1 MPEFYPLSAALLTS
15 WSNAWLAGAA
25 GLDDL
30 ADALRDCCDAGA
42 GCVRVAEP
50 APAQPLLLHL
60 GGLRRAGVA
69 WFRLALP
76 APGDVADLAGPRE
89 ARHAALAAGAA
100 VVGGR
105 SASRP
110 TQGGVVL
117 VPPGAGTGGGCWRSW
132 PAEVTAWTLV
142 SPAEAEQ
149 ELLGCLR
156 AVTDDLLTPGRGAR
170 RPGRAGPV
178 RRRPGKRRDGCTTA
192 ALTTAAGPSGPQR
205 RAARPVRSA
214 QRDPCRRRSGRGR
227 EREPKRDAA
236 PLVRVG
242 RASPPQ
248 HDVPAPRHGAR
259 APWRWRPPPDC
270 C

>member
-30 ADALRDCCDAGA
+30 ADALSDCCDAGA

-110 TQGGVVL
+110 THGGVVL

-156 AVTDDLLTPGRGAR
+156 AATDELRRLDLARDARGVLARFAAGRESGGTGAR
-170 RPGRAGPV
+170 PQPLRLPPGLPARSV
-178 RRRPGKRRDGCTTA
+178 TLLDRCNRLSEILA
-192 ALTTAAGPSGPQR
+192 AASQDEGASVSRSEMQR
-205 RAARPVRSA
+205 RSSALAGLAAATR
-214 QRDPCRRRSGRGR
+214 
-227 EREPKRDAA
+227 
-236 PLVRVG
+236 
-242 RASPPQ
+242 RASSQ
-248 HDVPAPRHGAR
+248 AWSAGAL
-259 APWRWRPPPDC
+259 ALAAAS
-270 C
+270 